1 MGIERIRFDFN
12 GVRLVLK
19 KTIMILI
26 IIFLVCCLGI
36 IPTIAADP
44 YAGINVNSADTVY
57 FNALKVPNNSN
68 PSIFMQKVITQK
80 GNLTPVEM
88 KLSTALLLEV
98 SGSSDSSARKQQ
110 ESGSGLMTKTIPVQG
125 TTAALN
131 SGPVKVPSG
140 NLVYV
145 YISTQPGYSTHIV
158 DSLVANVTDRD
169 EDNHLAAGWV
179 DIMNLMA
186 VAGLEG
192 VRNIREV
199 IPPVVNM
206 GSVTTQG
213 DAIHNTS
220 TLRSKYGYN
229 GTGMKIGIISDG
241 VNHIADAKAKGDLP
255 STVHV
260 LSNTVGGDEG
270 TAMLEIVYDMIPGA
284 ELYFHDC
291 GSNTIAFNNAIAE
304 LKANGCTVIC
314 DDIGWLTEPFFEDGI
329 VAKNVTTLLSGNQIV
344 YVSSAGNA
352 ATNHYQ
358 GDFYSL
364 YGTNW
369 TDFSR
374 GTNTSYPSL
383 YVNMPY
389 DSSVRVI
396 LEWNDQFGHSGNDY
410 DLVLYDTSDYYT
422 PLSYSA
428 NVQNGMQDPLEFLY
442 YHNTGDAK
450 VVEIDVYKNKG
461 VSKTLELFIYPRGAS
476 VFTNNRVAS
485 DSIFG
490 HPTVPDAVAV
500 AAINAADPGN
510 DNIES
515 FSSLGPVTI
524 TYPAPVSRQKPDI
537 SGIDGVAVTG
547 VGNFSNPFFGTSAAA
562 PHIAAI
568 VAQVWG
574 ANKSLTP
581 AQLRSA
587 LYNSAVDLSTPGKD
601 TTFGYGRADA
611 WKMADTLGLLKNA
624 SNITSTNSSKIGV
637 YRPSSHVFYLDYNGN
652 GVWNGPS
659 VDRQYNFGLSGDI
672 PITGNWNNYGI
683 SLSAAM
689 NADISENIA
698 GQAMS
703 GNPDDLSS
711 ESENISELHDEGLPG
726 ASIPADIAPIN
737 PDLLNYLQDRQ
748 ERQKMQTTHLATAET
763 TADQS
768 HALGYIPPPTS
779 MTYLEGPF
787 VVHDTGSSVQ
797 YSMSA
802 PSLGAAT
809 SYDLRTTGKVTPVK
823 NQLTSETCWAFAT
836 YGALES
842 YLKPGE
848 TLDFSENNM
857 KNLLSTNYPEGFDRG
872 SEDPGN
878 YWMSTAY
885 LARWSGPI
893 SEADDPYNPSS
904 SSSPTDKSVRK
915 HIQNVYF
922 FPDRKNETDNSN
934 IKTAVQTY
942 GGVGTSMRWE
952 GSSKNSSSYWNQT
965 SNSYYYYGS
974 GTSNHAVTIVGW
986 DDTYSKSKFSTV
998 PPGNGAFIIRNSW
1011 GSAWAESG
1019 YFYISYYDKNIG
1031 KSNTVFTA
1039 ESPTNYTH
1047 IYQYD
1052 PLGMVAHSKPTSI
1065 NKTGWIA
1072 NVFTSTR
1079 TETLSAISFYTID
1092 TNTAYQVYIYKN
1104 PNSGPVLSSSGAAW
1118 SGSGTFGN
1126 AGYHTVTVFPGVPPG
1141 VPLTSGD
1148 RFSVVVKLTNPTYP
1162 YWAAIEYTDP
1172 VFKSSK
1178 ATASA
1183 GQSYFSNDGTSW
1195 TDLTTIFTKTNAC
1208 IKAFTNDAGTGGG
1221 VDKIG
1226 VFRPSTHQFY
1236 LDYNGNGVW
1245 NGASVDRQYNFGL
1258 TGDIPVSGD
1267 WDMNGKTEIG
1277 VFRPSTHVFYLDYN
1291 GNGVWNGA
1299 SVDRQYNFGLTG
1311 DIPVSGDWNLDGRTE
1326 IGVFRNTSHVFYLD
1340 YNGNGVWNG
1349 ASVDRQYNFGLSGD
1363 KPVSGDWNADG
1374 RTEIGVFRNS
1384 THLFYLDY
1392 NGNGVWNG
1400 ASVDRQYNFG
1410 ISGDKPVTGKW

>member
-1 MGIERIRFDFN
+1 
-12 GVRLVLK
+12 VLK
-19 KTIMILI
+19 KKIMVLSIVL
-26 IIFLVCCLGI
+26 LVCCLGI
-36 IPTIAADP
+36 TPTIAADP
-44 YAGINVNSADTVY
+44 DAGSNVNNPVTVY
-57 FNALKVPNNSN
+57 SNALKVPNNVN
-68 PSIFMQKVITQK
+68 PSIVAPKMITQK
-80 GNLTPVEM
+80 GNLTPGEM
-88 KLSTALLLEV
+88 KLSTALLVE
-98 SGSSDSSARKQQ
+98 SRGSSDSSARNQQ
-110 ESGSGLMTKTIPVQG
+110 ESGSGLITKTIPAQG
-125 TTAALN
+125 TSAALN

-145 YISTQPGYSTHIV
+145 YISTKPGYSTHIV
-158 DSLVANVTDRD
+158 DSLVADVTDRD

-179 DIMNLMA
+179 DIQNLLA

-192 VRNIREV
+192 VRTIREV

-213 DAIHNTS
+213 DAIHKTAYVRS
-220 TLRSKYGYN
+220 TYGYN

-241 VNHIADAKAKGDLP
+241 VNHIADSKATGDLP
-255 STVHV
+255 GTVHV
-260 LSNTVGGDEG
+260 LSDTNGGDEG
-270 TAMLEIVYDMIPGA
+270 TAMLEIVYDMVPGA

-291 GSNTIAFNNAIAE
+291 GSNTIAFNSAIAE
-304 LKANGCTVIC
+304 LKASGCTVIC

-329 VAKNVTTLLSGNQIV
+329 IARNVTALLSGNQIV

-352 ATNHYQ
+352 ATKHYQ

-364 YGTNW
+364 GGTNW

-374 GTNTSYPSL
+374 GTNESYPSL

-389 DSSVRVI
+389 DSSVRII
-396 LEWNDQFGHSGNDY
+396 LEWNDQFLHSGNDY
-410 DLVLYDTSDYYT
+410 DLVLYDTLDYYT
-422 PLSYSA
+422 PLSYSIS
-428 NVQNGMQDPLEFLY
+428 VQNGTQDPLEFLY

-450 VVEIDVYKNKG
+450 VVEIDVWKDKG
-461 VSKTLELFIYPRGAS
+461 VSKTLELYIYPSGAS
-476 VFTNNRVAS
+476 VFTNNLVAS

-490 HPTVPDAVAV
+490 HPAVPNVIAAAAVYQGT
-500 AAINAADPGN
+500 PTT
-510 DNIES
+510 IEP
-515 FSSLGPVTI
+515 FSSRGPVTI
-524 TYPAPVSRQKPDI
+524 SFPSPVSRQKPDI

-547 VGNFSNPFFGTSAAA
+547 VGDFSNPFYGTSAAA

-574 ANKSLTP
+574 ANKTLTP

-587 LYNSAVDLSTPGKD
+587 LYNSAVDLGTAGKD
-601 TTFGYGRADA
+601 TTFGYGRANA
-611 WKMADTLGLLKNA
+611 SKMVDLLGLSQKIS
-624 SNITSTNSSKIGV
+624 SNTSSKIGV
-637 YRPSSHVFYLDYNGN
+637 YRPSTHQFYLDYNGN
-652 GVWNGPS
+652 GVWNGA
-659 VDRQYNFGLSGDI
+659 VDDRQYNFGISGDI
-672 PITGNWNNYGI
+672 PVSGDWNNDGK
-683 SLSAAM
+683 SVSAAA
-689 NADISENIA
+689 NAGISENIA
-698 GQAMS
+698 NQTMS
-703 GNPDDLSS
+703 GNPAVLAS
-711 ESENISELHDEGLPG
+711 ESANISELHDENELG
-726 ASIPADIAPIN
+726 ASITANIAPIN
-737 PDLLNYLQDRQ
+737 PDLLKYLQDQQ
-748 ERQKMQTTHLATAET
+748 ERQKMQTTNLATAET

-768 HALGYIPPPTS
+768 HALGYVPPPVS
-779 MTYLEGPF
+779 MSYLEGPF
-787 VVHDTGSSVQ
+787 IVQDTGSSAQ

-802 PSLGAAT
+802 PALGAAT

-848 TLDFSENNM
+848 TWDFSENNM
-857 KNLLSTNYPEGFDRG
+857 KNLLSTNYPEGYDRG

-878 YWMSTAY
+878 YWISTAY

-904 SSSPTDKSVRK
+904 SVSPIDKPVRK

-922 FPDRKNETDNSN
+922 IPNRKNETDNSN
-934 IKTAVQTY
+934 IKTAIQTY

-952 GSSKNSSSYWNQT
+952 GSSKNSSPSWNQT
-965 SNSYYYYGS
+965 SNSYYYSGS

-986 DDTYSKSKFSTV
+986 DDTYGKSKFSTV
-998 PPGNGAFIIRNSW
+998 PPGNGAFIIKNSW

-1039 ESPTNYTH
+1039 ESPTNYNH

-1052 PLGMVAHSKPTSI
+1052 PLGMVTHSKPTSI

-1072 NVFTSTR
+1072 NVFTSTQ
-1079 TETLSAISFYTID
+1079 TETLSAISFYTTD
-1092 TNTAYQVYIYKN
+1092 TNTAYQVYVYKN

-1126 AGYHTVTVFPGVPPG
+1126 AGYHTVTVSPG

-1148 RFSVVVKLTNPTYP
+1148 RFSVVVKLTNPTYD
-1162 YWAAIEYTDP
+1162 YWAAIEYYITG
-1172 VFKSSK
+1172 SSK

-1195 TDLTTIFTKTNAC
+1195 TDLTTIYTKTNVC
-1208 IKAFTNDAGTGGG
+1208 IKAFTNDAGTGAG

-1226 VFRPSTHQFY
+1226 VFRPLTHLFYLDYNGNGAWNGAAADRQYNFGISGDIPVSGDWNNDGISEIGVFRPSTHLFY

-1245 NGASVDRQYNFGL
+1245 NGGVTDRQYNFGI
-1258 TGDIPVSGD
+1258 TGDMPISGD
-1267 WDMNGKTEIG
+1267 WNDDGISEIG
-1277 VFRPSTHVFYLDYN
+1277 VFRPSTH
-1291 GNGVWNGA
+1291 
-1299 SVDRQYNFGLTG
+1299 
-1311 DIPVSGDWNLDGRTE
+1311 
-1326 IGVFRNTSHVFYLD
+1326 
-1340 YNGNGVWNG
+1340 
-1349 ASVDRQYNFGLSGD
+1349 
-1363 KPVSGDWNADG
+1363 
-1374 RTEIGVFRNS
+1374 
-1384 THLFYLDY
+1384 LFYLDF

-1410 ISGDKPVTGKW
+1410 ITGDIPISGDWNSDGRTEIGVFRNSTHFFYLDYNGNGAWNGASVDRQYNFGITGDIPISGKWS